1 MTMFWKVLVA
11 LVVLP
16 ILVGG
21 TWSYARG
28 WAQSWHTADWSSS
41 GLGPNAIETPEAV
54 IRVYSARTG
63 RWKGIF
69 AVHTWITVKRAGARR
84 FDRYDVVGW
93 GNPVRLN
100 NYPADGYW
108 YSNPPWVV
116 LDIRGGRAEELIPK
130 IEEAIGRYPYAGYGS
145 YRVWPGPN
153 SNTFVA
159 WIGRQV
165 PELNLELPPT
175 AVGKDYLG
183 ENFSTAV
190 TPSGS
195 GRQFSWRGLFGAAI
209 ARREGLEIHLLG
221 ATFGLDFDD
230 LAIKLPSVGSL
241 GLGRLM
247 QTLRAET
254 DDR

>member
-1 MTMFWKVLVA
+1 MLWKLLVV

-16 ILVGG
+16 ILAGG
-21 TWSYARG
+21 AWSYARG
-28 WAQSWHTADWSSS
+28 WAPSWHAADWSSS
-41 GLGPNAIETPEAV
+41 GLGPKASDTPEAV

-69 AVHTWITVKRAGARR
+69 AVHTWITVKRAGEQR
-84 FDRYDVVGW
+84 FNRYDVVGW

-108 YSNPPWVV
+108 YSNTPWVV
-116 LDIRGGRAEELIPK
+116 LDVRGRKAEALIPK
-130 IEEAIGRYPYAGYGS
+130 IEDAVNRYPYADYGS

-165 PELNLELPPT
+165 PELKLELPPT

-183 ENFSTAV
+183 ETFSTAV

-195 GRQFSWRGLFGAAI
+195 GRQFSWRGLVGAAI

-241 GLGRLM
+241 GLGNLM
-247 QTLRAET
+247 KTLRAEPE
-254 DDR
+254 RR